1 MEAVYDRR
9 RVMVDSEKR
18 NSSEIQAIVICMF
31 HIEAK
36 LQLVKPPIR
45 KLTSTVGGMLVV
57 PKYS

>member
-1 MEAVYDRR
+1 
-9 RVMVDSEKR
+9 MVDSEKR